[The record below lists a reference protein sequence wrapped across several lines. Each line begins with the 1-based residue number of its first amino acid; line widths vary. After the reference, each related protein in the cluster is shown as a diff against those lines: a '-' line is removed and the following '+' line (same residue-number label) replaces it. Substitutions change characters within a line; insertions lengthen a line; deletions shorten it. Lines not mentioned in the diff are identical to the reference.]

1 MYNMQE
7 RIATIINQE
16 IEAGEI
22 AGANIMVLHK
32 GKEIFFDCYG
42 YADKENKFPVKRDT
56 IFRLFSMSKP
66 ITAVATMILVE
77 RGEIDVRDAVSKYI
91 PAFAGQK
98 VWCDGR
104 EVPAERDITVWD
116 CLNMTTGI
124 PYPDLS
130 FESGRQMDELFK
142 ELIARRENG
151 EVVTTM
157 DYVNRI
163 AQIPL
168 AFQPGERW
176 MYGLSADILGAVI
189 EAVSG
194 KKYSKFLQDEIFLPL
209 GMKDTGFYVPADK
222 EWRFAKN
229 YDMVNG
235 ELVPFTRSHLGEYYK
250 QDVAFES
257 GGAGMVSTIE
267 DYSHFTQM
275 LVNGGTYNGVRIL
288 GRKTVTYMAQNHLRP
303 EQMGALNWDSN
314 LGCGYGC
321 LMRVLIN
328 QSAAGT
334 NGSLGEFGWDGW
346 TGNYMT
352 VDPSEELTILYFI
365 QRCGAGFTPA
375 MRKLRSVI
383 YGSINE

>member
-16 IEAGEI
+16 IEKGEI

-42 YADKENKFPVKRDT
+42 YADKENKIPVKRDT

-91 PAFAGQK
+91 PAFAGQR
-98 VWCDGR
+98 VWCDGK
-104 EVPAERDITVWD
+104 EIPTERDITVWD

-151 EVVTTM
+151 EEVTTM

-163 AQIPL
+163 AQVPL

-267 DYSHFTQM
+267 DYSHFVQM
-275 LVNGGTYNGVRIL
+275 LVNNGTYNGTRIL
-288 GRKTVTYMAQNHLRP
+288 GRKTVDYMAQNHLRP

-321 LMRVLIN
+321 LMRILIN

-352 VDPSEELTILYFI
+352 VDRSEELGILYFI

-375 MRKLRSVI
+375 MRKLRCVI

>member
-7 RIATIINQE
+7 RIAAIINQE

-98 VWCDGR
+98 VWCDGK

-288 GRKTVTYMAQNHLRP
+288 GRKTIAYMAQNHLRP

-365 QRCGAGFTPA
+365 QRCGAGFTPT

>member
-7 RIATIINQE
+7 RIATLINQE
-16 IEAGEI
+16 IEKGEI

-98 VWCDGR
+98 VWCDGK

-142 ELIARRENG
+142 ELIARRESG

-288 GRKTVTYMAQNHLRP
+288 GRKTIAYMAQNHLRP

>member
-7 RIATIINQE
+7 RIAAIINQE

-124 PYPDLS
+124 PYPDLC

-288 GRKTVTYMAQNHLRP
+288 GRKTIAYMARNHLRP

>member
-1 MYNMQE
+1 MFNMQE
-7 RIATIINQE
+7 RIADIINHE
-16 IEAGEI
+16 IENGEI

-77 RGEIDVRDAVSKYI
+77 RGEIDVRDAVSKYV

-98 VWCDGR
+98 VWCDGK
-104 EVPAERDITVWD
+104 EVPTERDITIWD

-130 FESGRQMDELFK
+130 CESGRRMDELFK
-142 ELIARRENG
+142 ELIVRRENG

-168 AFQPGERW
+168 VFQPGKRW

-189 EAVSG
+189 EVVSG
-194 KKYSKFLQDEIFLPL
+194 KKYSRFLQEELFLPL

-222 EWRFAKN
+222 EWRFAQN

-267 DYSHFTQM
+267 DYSHFSQM
-275 LVNGGTYNGVRIL
+275 LVNGGIYNGVRIL

-303 EQMGALNWDSN
+303 EQMDALQWDST
-314 LGCGYGC
+314 LGYGYGC

-328 QSAAGT
+328 QSDAGT
-334 NGSLGEFGWDGW
+334 NGSLGEYGWDGW

-383 YGSINE
+383 YSSL

>member
-98 VWCDGR
+98 VWCDGK

-288 GRKTVTYMAQNHLRP
+288 GRKTVAYMAQNHLRP

>member
-1 MYNMQE
+1 MFNMQE
-7 RIATIINQE
+7 RIAALINQE
-16 IEAGEI
+16 IEKGEI

-66 ITAVATMILVE
+66 ITAVAAMILVE

-91 PAFAGQK
+91 PAFANQK
-98 VWCDGR
+98 VWCDGQ
-104 EVPAERDITVWD
+104 EVPAQRDITVWD
-116 CLNMTTGI
+116 CLNMTTGV

-130 FESGRQMDELFK
+130 CESGRQMDELFK

-151 EVVTTM
+151 EVITTM

-168 AFQPGERW
+168 VFQPGERW

-189 EAVSG
+189 EVVSG

-209 GMKDTGFYVPADK
+209 GMKDTGFYVPTDK

-267 DYSHFTQM
+267 DYSHFSQM

-288 GRKTVTYMAQNHLRP
+288 GRKTVVYMAQNHLRP
-303 EQMGALNWDSN
+303 EQMEALNWDSN

-334 NGSLGEFGWDGW
+334 NGSLGEYGWDGW

-352 VDPSEELTILYFI
+352 VDPTEELTILYFI
-365 QRCGAGFTPA
+365 QRCGAGFTPT

-383 YGSINE
+383 YGSLNE

>member
-7 RIATIINQE
+7 RIAAIINQE

-98 VWCDGR
+98 VWCDGK

-288 GRKTVTYMAQNHLRP
+288 GRKTVAYMAQNHLRP

>member
-1 MYNMQE
+1 MFHMQE
-7 RIATIINQE
+7 RIAALINE
-16 IEAGEI
+16 DIEKGEI
-22 AGANIMVLHK
+22 AGANIMVIHK
-32 GKEIFFDCYG
+32 GEEIFFDCYG
-42 YADKENKFPVKRDT
+42 YADKENRFPVKRDT
-56 IFRLFSMSKP
+56 IFRMFSMSKP
-66 ITAVATMILVE
+66 ITAVAAMILVE

-98 VWCDGR
+98 VWVDGC
-104 EVPAERDITVWD
+104 EVPAERDITIWD

-130 FESGRQMDELFK
+130 CESGRQMDELFK

-168 AFQPGERW
+168 VFQPGERW

-189 EAVSG
+189 EVVSG

-209 GMKDTGFYVPADK
+209 GMKDTGFYVPTDK
-222 EWRFAKN
+222 EWRFAQN

-250 QDVAFES
+250 ADVAFES

-267 DYSHFTQM
+267 DYSRFAQM

-288 GRKTVTYMAQNHLRP
+288 GRKTIAYMAQNHLRP
-303 EQMGALNWDSN
+303 EQMEALQWDST
-314 LGCGYGC
+314 LGYGYGC

-328 QSAAGT
+328 QSGAGT
-334 NGSLGEFGWDGW
+334 NGSIGEYGWDGW
-346 TGNYMT
+346 TGNYVT
-352 VDPSEELTILYFI
+352 IDPSEDLVILYFI
-365 QRCGAGFTPA
+365 QRCGAGFTGT

-383 YGSINE
+383 YGSLEN

>member
-7 RIATIINQE
+7 RIAALINQE
-16 IEAGEI
+16 IEKGEI

-42 YADKENKFPVKRDT
+42 YADKENKIPVKRDT
-56 IFRLFSMSKP
+56 IFRMFSMSKP
-66 ITAVATMILVE
+66 ITAVAAMILVE
-77 RGEIDVRDAVSKYI
+77 RGEMDVRDAVSKYL
-91 PAFAGQK
+91 PAFANQK
-98 VWCDGR
+98 VWCDGK
-104 EVPAERDITVWD
+104 EVPAQRDITVWD

-124 PYPDLS
+124 PYPDVS
-130 FESGRQMDELFK
+130 FESGRQMDVLFK

-163 AQIPL
+163 AEIPL

-189 EAVSG
+189 EVVSG

-209 GMKDTGFYVPADK
+209 GMKDTGFYVPTDK

-229 YDMVNG
+229 YDMVDG

-267 DYSHFTQM
+267 DYSHFVQM
-275 LVNGGTYNGVRIL
+275 LVNSGTYKGVRIL
-288 GRKTVTYMAQNHLRP
+288 GRKTVDFMAQNHLRP

-328 QSAAGT
+328 QSTAGT

-352 VDPSEELTILYFI
+352 VDRSEELGILYFI
-365 QRCGAGFTPA
+365 QRCGAGFTPT

-383 YGSINE
+383 YGSLEE

>member
-7 RIATIINQE
+7 RIATLINQE
-16 IEAGEI
+16 IEKGEI

-77 RGEIDVRDAVSKYI
+77 RGEIDVRDAVSKFI
-91 PAFAGQK
+91 PAFVGQK
-98 VWCDGR
+98 VWKDGH
-104 EVPAERDITVWD
+104 EVPVQRDITIWD

-130 FESGRQMDELFK
+130 CESGRRMDDLFK

-168 AFQPGERW
+168 VFQPGERW

-189 EAVSG
+189 EVVSG
-194 KKYSKFLQDEIFLPL
+194 KKYSRFLQEEIFLPL

-229 YDMVNG
+229 YDMVDG
-235 ELVPFTRSHLGEYYK
+235 ELVPFTRSHLGEYY
-250 QDVAFES
+250 QEDVAFES

-267 DYSHFTQM
+267 DYSRFVQM
-275 LVNGGTYNGVRIL
+275 LVNSGTYNGVRIL
-288 GRKTVTYMAQNHLRP
+288 GRKTIDFMAQNHLRP
-303 EQMGALNWDSN
+303 QQMEALQWDST
-314 LGCGYGC
+314 LGYGYGC

-328 QSAAGT
+328 QGDAGT
-334 NGSLGEFGWDGW
+334 NASLGEFGWDGW

-352 VDPSEELTILYFI
+352 VDRSEELGILYFI
-365 QRCGAGFTPA
+365 QRCGAGFTPT

-383 YGSINE
+383 YGSLDD

>member
-7 RIATIINQE
+7 RIAAIINQE

-288 GRKTVTYMAQNHLRP
+288 GRKTIAYMAQNHLRP

>member
-42 YADKENKFPVKRDT
+42 YADKENRFPVKRDT

-288 GRKTVTYMAQNHLRP
+288 GRKTVAYMAQNHLRP

>member
-7 RIATIINQE
+7 RIATLINQE
-16 IEAGEI
+16 IEKGEI

-42 YADKENKFPVKRDT
+42 YADKENKFPIKRDT

-98 VWCDGR
+98 VWCDGK

-142 ELIARRENG
+142 ELIARRESG

-189 EAVSG
+189 EVASG

-267 DYSHFTQM
+267 DYSHFSQM
-275 LVNGGTYNGVRIL
+275 LVNGGIYNGVRIL
-288 GRKTVTYMAQNHLRP
+288 GRKTVAYMAQNHLRP

-352 VDPSEELTILYFI
+352 VDPTEELTILYFI
-365 QRCGAGFTPA
+365 QRCGAGFTPT

>member
-16 IEAGEI
+16 IEKGEI

-77 RGEIDVRDAVSKYI
+77 RGEIDVRDAVSKYL

-98 VWCDGR
+98 VWCDGK

-124 PYPDLS
+124 PYPDVS
-130 FESGRQMDELFK
+130 FESGTQMDALFK

-189 EAVSG
+189 EAASG

-267 DYSHFTQM
+267 DYSHFSQM

-288 GRKTVTYMAQNHLRP
+288 GRKTVAYMAQNHLRP

-352 VDPSEELTILYFI
+352 VDPSEEIAILYFI

>member
-288 GRKTVTYMAQNHLRP
+288 GRKTIAYMAQNHLRP

>member
-7 RIATIINQE
+7 RIAAIINQE

-98 VWCDGR
+98 VWCDGK

-142 ELIARRENG
+142 ELIARREND

-288 GRKTVTYMAQNHLRP
+288 GRKTVAYMAQNHLRP

>member
-352 VDPSEELTILYFI
+352 VDPSKELTILYFI

>member
-7 RIATIINQE
+7 RIAAIINQE

-98 VWCDGR
+98 VWCDGK

-189 EAVSG
+189 EVVSG

-288 GRKTVTYMAQNHLRP
+288 GRKTVAYMAQNHLRP

-321 LMRVLIN
+321 LTRVLIN

>member
-1 MYNMQE
+1 MFNMQE
-7 RIATIINQE
+7 RIAALINQE
-16 IEAGEI
+16 IEKGEI

-66 ITAVATMILVE
+66 ITAVAAMILVE

-91 PAFAGQK
+91 PAFANQK
-98 VWCDGR
+98 VWCDGK

-130 FESGRQMDELFK
+130 CESGRQMDELFK

-168 AFQPGERW
+168 VFQPGERW

-189 EAVSG
+189 EVVSG

-209 GMKDTGFYVPADK
+209 GMKDTGFYVPTDK

-288 GRKTVTYMAQNHLRP
+288 GRKTVAYMAQNHLRP
-303 EQMGALNWDSN
+303 EQMEALNWDSN

-334 NGSLGEFGWDGW
+334 NGSLGEYGWDGW

-352 VDPSEELTILYFI
+352 VDPTEELTILYFI
-365 QRCGAGFTPA
+365 QRCGAGFTPT

-383 YGSINE
+383 YGSLND

>member
-42 YADKENKFPVKRDT
+42 YADKENKCPVKRDT

-98 VWCDGR
+98 VWCDGK

-288 GRKTVTYMAQNHLRP
+288 GRKTVAYMAQNHLRP

>member
-1 MYNMQE
+1 MFNMQE
-7 RIATIINQE
+7 RIATLINQE

-42 YADKENKFPVKRDT
+42 YADKENKIPVKRDT
-56 IFRLFSMSKP
+56 IFRMFSMSKP
-66 ITAVATMILVE
+66 ITAVATMVLVE

-98 VWCDGR
+98 VWVDGS
-104 EVPAERDITVWD
+104 EVPAERDITIWD

-130 FESGRQMDELFK
+130 CESGRRMDELFK

-163 AQIPL
+163 AEIPL
-168 AFQPGERW
+168 VFQPGKRW

-189 EAVSG
+189 EVVSG

-209 GMKDTGFYVPADK
+209 GMKDTGFYVPTDK

-257 GGAGMVSTIE
+257 GGAGLVSTIE

-288 GRKTVTYMAQNHLRP
+288 GRKTVAYMAQNHLRP
-303 EQMGALNWDSN
+303 EQMEALNWDSN

-352 VDPSEELTILYFI
+352 VDPSEDLTILYFI

-383 YGSINE
+383 YGSLE

>member
-7 RIATIINQE
+7 RIAEIINQE
-16 IEAGEI
+16 IAKGEI
-22 AGANIMVLHK
+22 AGANIMVVHK
-32 GKEIFFDCYG
+32 DKEIFFDCYG

-56 IFRLFSMSKP
+56 IFRMFSMTKP
-66 ITAVATMILVE
+66 VTAVAAMILVE

-91 PAFAGQK
+91 PAFADQK

-104 EVPAERDITVWD
+104 EVPAERDITIWD
-116 CLNMTTGI
+116 CLNMTTGV
-124 PYPDLS
+124 PYPDVS
-130 FESGRQMDELFK
+130 FESGKRMDELFK
-142 ELIARRENG
+142 ELIARREKG

-157 DYVNRI
+157 DYVNHI

-189 EAVSG
+189 EVVSG
-194 KKYSKFLQDEIFLPL
+194 KKYGKFLQDEIFLPL

-229 YDMVNG
+229 YDMVDG

-250 QDVAFES
+250 ADVAFES
-257 GGAGMVSTIE
+257 GGAGLVSTIE
-267 DYSHFTQM
+267 DYSHFTRM
-275 LVNGGTYNGVRIL
+275 LVNKGTYNGVRIL
-288 GRKTVTYMAQNHLRP
+288 GRKTVAYMAQNHLRP
-303 EQMGALNWDSN
+303 EQMEALNWDSN

-321 LMRVLIN
+321 LMRVLMD

-334 NGSLGEFGWDGW
+334 NGSLGEYGWDGW
-346 TGNYMT
+346 TGNYMI

-383 YGSINE
+383 YGSLD

>member
-288 GRKTVTYMAQNHLRP
+288 GRKTVAYMAQNHLRP

>member
-1 MYNMQE
+1 MFNMQE
-7 RIATIINQE
+7 RIADLINQE
-16 IEAGEI
+16 IEKGEI

-91 PAFAGQK
+91 PAFANQR
-98 VWCDGR
+98 VWCDGT

-130 FESGRQMDELFK
+130 CESGRQMDELFK

-168 AFQPGERW
+168 VFQPGERW

-189 EAVSG
+189 EVVSG

-209 GMKDTGFYVPADK
+209 GMKDTGFYVPTDK

-229 YDMVNG
+229 YDMVDG

-267 DYSHFTQM
+267 DYSHFSQM

-288 GRKTVTYMAQNHLRP
+288 GRKTVAYMAQNHLRP

-352 VDPSEELTILYFI
+352 VDPTEELTILYFI

-383 YGSINE
+383 YGSLND